1 MKNLAILIDQLPSP
15 DFPAYFSD
23 EDQRKVLLALASAK
37 NLCRPYDGNF
47 QAPWLL
53 NSFDAPSWDTTN
65 GGREE
70 LVDGIWQNCIC
81 IDWRIQLPDKT
92 LLTDAQ
98 NEKLLT
104 LAKKISF
111 LVRSDLISGTS
122 APGGWKTNITILI
135 SLIRWVVLHKQRFQP
150 DKFGLR
156 LFDQP
161 AIDWLFSSI
170 AQGGWS
176 HTLQIPERIL
186 GALYIAANGVPCP
199 QHLLDN
205 PYSLSA
211 SEIGGLV
218 SWLESQNA
226 YQTIDRGPHFGK
238 RHLRREFLSQMIG
251 EDHSAVTGSNILRFA
266 RQFEIDFSNETLLV
280 SIQQTTEFP
289 SQKIRSRD
297 NVDGAAADGTIKKA
311 ADVMSTILDAYRHL
325 PELLPDP
332 SNISI
337 RSALNLAQRIAKPSG
352 HTQFMPINIGLTY
365 LNVAMRF
372 VHLYGEAIVDFYLDI
387 LNEYGNRDPAN
398 ANALLNRALKR
409 RKDKWRIAS
418 GEPIAAVLK
427 ITKFRSTKSNPNF
440 DQLRTNPTLDEALKI
455 LVGACIVCIAILKP
469 SREYELT
476 HLKRDCLRED
486 NGGYWINFKVGKSN
500 AKGAEA
506 WQETDR
512 PVPVI
517 TAKAIHL
524 LQRLGE
530 GLSTIFAEN
539 RKIGSNLFYL
549 PKSNGFGALNANP
562 GLLGRHLDI
571 FCDFVG
577 LPPDLQ
583 GRRWYVRIH
592 EMRKWFLLLLFWSGR
607 FDVLDAARWI
617 AGHTD
622 AEHIYAYIEREFPG
636 EELPQ
641 IEADYSIDR
650 VYQYEQE
657 RKRRPTE
664 RADEHG
670 IDCLYEKVLNHF
682 NVEYLTMVPE
692 SEWTDYI
699 RTLRKDE
706 QFHLEPHSIYADNG
720 HDVIG
725 INVSFVMREGT

>member
-15 DFPAYFSD
+15 NFPTYFDD
-23 EDQRKVLLALASAK
+23 EDRSMVLLALSSAK
-37 NLCRPYDGNF
+37 QLCRPYDGKF
-47 QAPWLL
+47 EAPWLL
-53 NSFDAPSWDTTN
+53 NAFDSQAWKTSN

-70 LVDGIWQNCIC
+70 LVNGKWHNCIC
-81 IDWRIQLPDKT
+81 IDWHVQLPDGT

-111 LVRSDLISGTS
+111 LVRSGLISGTS
-122 APGGWKTNITILI
+122 APGGWKTNTTII
-135 SLIRWVVLHKQRFQP
+135 VSLVRWVVLHKQRFQP

-161 AIDWLFSSI
+161 ALDWLFSSI
-170 AQGGWS
+170 AKGGWS
-176 HTLQIPERIL
+176 HALQIPERIL

-199 QHLLDN
+199 QPLLDN
-205 PYSLSA
+205 PYSLPA

-226 YQTIDRGPHFGK
+226 YQMIDRGPHYGK
-238 RHLRREFLSQMIG
+238 RHLRREFLSQMVG
-251 EDHSAVTGSNILRFA
+251 EVHTAVTGSNLLRFA
-266 RQFEIDFSNETLLV
+266 RQFEMDFSNETLLV

-289 SQKIRSRD
+289 SQNIRSCD
-297 NVDGAAADGTIKKA
+297 DVNGTAAEGTISKA
-311 ADVMSTILDAYRHL
+311 ADVISTVIDAYRHL
-325 PELLPDP
+325 PDLLPEP

-337 RSALNLAQRIAKPSG
+337 RSAITLANRIARPSG
-352 HTQFMPINIGLTY
+352 HTRFMPVNIGLTY
-365 LNVAMRF
+365 LNVSMRF
-372 VHLYGEAIVDFYLDI
+372 VQIYGEAIVNFYLDI
-387 LNEYGNRDPAN
+387 LNTYGNRDPAN
-398 ANALLNRALKR
+398 ANTLLNRALKR
-409 RKDKWRIAS
+409 RKNKWCIAS
-418 GEPIAAVLK
+418 GEPIATVLN
-427 ITKFRSTKSNPNF
+427 ITKFRSTKANPDFN
-440 DQLRTNPTLDEALKI
+440 QLRTNPTLDEALKI
-455 LVGACIVCIAILKP
+455 LVGACIVCIALLKP

-476 HLKRDCLRED
+476 HLKRNCLRED
-486 NGGYWINFKVGKSN
+486 NGGYWINFKIGKSN

-512 PVPVI
+512 PIPVV

-524 LQRLGE
+524 LQRLGG
-530 GLSTIFAEN
+530 GLSKVFAED
-539 RKIGSNLFYL
+539 RKIGGNLFYL
-549 PKSNGFGALNANP
+549 PKAKGYGALNANP
-562 GLLGRHLDI
+562 GLLGKHLDI

-577 LPPDLQ
+577 LPPDGL

-641 IEADYSIDR
+641 IEAEYSIDR
-650 VYQYEQE
+650 VYRREQE
-657 RKRRPTE
+657 RKRGVTE
-664 RADEHG
+664 AGDEHG
-670 IDCLYEKVLNHF
+670 IDSLYEKVLDHF

-692 SEWTDYI
+692 SEWTDYV

-706 QFHLEPHSIYADNG
+706 QFHLEPHSIYAENG
-720 HDVIG
+720 HDVVG
-725 INVSFVMREGT
+725 INVSFVMRESS